1 MPTEEQY
8 VDYLKRM
15 AADLRESR
23 RQLRESEE
31 RQAEPIAIIAMSCRY
46 PGEVRSPQQL
56 WDLVST
62 GGDAVSPFPT
72 NRGWDLDGLYD
83 PDPERPGTTY
93 VRESGFLHDADEFDA
108 ELFGISPR
116 EAEATDPQQR
126 LLLETAWEAV
136 ESAGID
142 PASLKGSATGVFA
155 GVTNTEYAT
164 RLTAVPGEYE
174 GYLATGT
181 LGSVVSGRISYVL
194 GLQGPSV
201 SIDTACSSSLV
212 ALHLAAHSLRTGEST
227 LALAGGVTVMASPGP
242 FVDFS
247 RQRGLAANGR
257 CKPFAAA
264 ADGTNWAEGA
274 GVLVLERLSDARRNG
289 HPVLAVIRGS
299 AVNQDGASNGLTA
312 PNGPSQQRVIRQA
325 LDGARLSPSDVD
337 AVEAHGTGTKLGD
350 PIEAQALLATYGQDR
365 TEPLWIG
372 SVKSN
377 IGHTQCAAG
386 VAGVI
391 KMVEAMRHG
400 VLPASLHVDRP
411 SEHIDWS
418 AGTISLLAEQRPWPE
433 TGRPRR
439 AGVSSF
445 GISGTNAHVILEQ
458 APEEPLPPREVQAPA
473 VVPYVLSGASPAAV
487 RAQAAALLRSAD
499 EVPNEPVDVALSL
512 ATTRA
517 AMDHRAVVVGATPE
531 ELTAGL
537 RAVAGGEAGTVTG
550 FATAGKL
557 AVLFSGQGSQRIGMG
572 RELHDAFPAFAT
584 AFDEVCEY
592 LPGVREVVFGDDAE
606 VLNRTE
612 FAQPALFAFEVAL
625 FRLVTSWGVV
635 PDLLAGHSI
644 GELAAAHVAGVLS
657 LADAAR
663 LVLARGR
670 LMQALPAG
678 GAMVAVE
685 ATEDEVRPHLSD
697 DVCLAAVNG
706 PRSVVLSGAEEAVLA
721 VAERFTDRRTTRL
734 RVSHAFH
741 SSLMDPMLAEF
752 AEVAGDLTY
761 GEPAIPVVSTL
772 TGELAE
778 RLTDPRYWVE
788 HAREAVRF
796 ADAVETLHKRGVTA
810 FLELGPDAPLTAMGR
825 SALPD
830 GVVFAASQRK
840 DRDPVHTLVSA
851 LGAVHVHGVE
861 VDWAAYLGGTGARV
875 VPLPTYPF
883 QRRRYW
889 LEDAGDVTA
898 GTGGEDARFWSVVA
912 SGDAEEL
919 AAELD
924 LPNAQA
930 PLGDLL
936 PALARWRS
944 SRANESEVDAL
955 GYRVHWKQ
963 FTPVQ
968 ATASGRWLLVS
979 SPRSGDWTDAAAAA
993 LRGAQVEH
1001 VVLDAPDQASVA
1013 TALDGVPAF
1022 DGVLSLV
1029 GLDEHETGGLS
1040 FGAEATLSL
1049 VRELAAREVEAP
1061 LWTLTSQAVATGPH
1075 EAPASA
1081 VQAQLWGFGRAA
1093 ALEHPRSW
1101 GGLVDVPAEPSD
1113 RVSALLGAVVT
1124 GPRGEDQVAIRATG
1138 AFGRRLAHAEN
1149 AEPAR
1154 SWKPRGTVLVTGG
1167 TGGLGGVVAR
1177 WLVETGA
1184 DRVVLVSRTG
1194 ENAPGAESL
1203 REDLGAKVSI
1213 VACDVADREAL
1224 ANVVDD
1230 VRDDLRAVFHLAGV
1244 LEVGPI
1250 EKIGRSS
1257 YVDAL
1262 RAKVSGTRNLEE
1274 LTDGL
1279 DLDAFVLFSSI
1290 AASVGNPAQ
1299 SVYGAANAYLEAVAQ
1314 QRRFRGLP
1322 ATSVAWGRW
1331 GEVGMGVSGQADALL
1346 SDLGV
1351 PAMAPELGVLALR
1364 RALGRD
1370 ETALTVAAFDWPK
1383 FAPPFAALRPSPLLA
1398 DLPEVVAIAE
1408 ADARRAEEGAEVTT
1422 AWRTRLS
1429 GMPQAERERVLHQLV
1444 LTHTSAVLGHQDE
1457 VSSQQL
1463 FTKLGIDSLTAV
1475 ELRGRLNAETGLALP
1490 PTIVFDHPSP
1500 AALAAHLL
1508 AELGPREQPSATK
1521 AAVRANTAQ
1530 GQEIAVVGMSC
1541 RFAGGS
1547 DTIDE
1552 YWQNLMQ
1559 GKDLV
1564 SLAPANRWN
1573 AADYLD
1579 PDRTAP
1585 GKAYTQH
1592 GAFVT
1597 DIAGWDAGFFG
1608 LSPQE
1613 ARRTDPSFRL
1623 LMELVWEALE
1633 DSSLTAEEL
1642 RGSRTG
1648 VFAGLIDTIQY
1659 SMRQLE
1665 VDGAEAGDDPY
1676 FGLGSSLSAA
1686 AGRIAHQL
1694 DLRGPC
1700 LTVDTACSSALSA
1713 MHLAVQSLRRGECDI
1728 AIVGASSTMINPEVF
1743 VQSCKMSMLA
1753 ADGRTKTF
1761 DESADGYVIGE
1772 GGGVVVLR
1780 RAQDV
1785 EPGQRTRALIRGTA
1799 TNQDGRSNGLTAPNR
1814 AAQIAVIRAAHADA
1828 GVRTDDIGYVEA
1840 HGSGTQLGDAIEF
1853 TALQEVFG
1861 ERSAPEPLYVGAV
1874 KSNVGHTLA
1883 AAGMAGLVKTVLALE
1898 HGEIPANLN
1907 MTTPNAVVTLDGP
1920 VRPVQTAMPFPADSD
1935 GVLRAGVSS
1944 FGWSG
1949 SNVHFVLERAPQ
1961 APAPRPGSPWQ
1972 LLTVSGHSESS
1983 LRANAVALADHLE
1996 AHPELELADVA
2007 HTTQS
2012 GRSALPVRA
2021 ALPVRD
2027 TADAIASLRAGVTGS
2042 VVEEKRRFGLVLPAD
2057 PGAWRGTTEELY
2069 RTEPVF
2075 SAAIDE
2081 CAGLLHGRV
2090 DLLGALYGEAEADER
2105 AAVFAVE
2112 YGLARLL
2119 ASRNLVPAVVLGTG
2133 VGECVAAV
2141 VGGMLSP
2148 ADGLALALDGTV
2160 PAAAAEPAV
2169 TVVSP
2174 RTGAALT
2181 ASEVRDAAYWA
2192 GGSDRVADGL
2202 LVLDRHAEVLV
2213 EAGLSTD
2220 AVNGSPASTPV
2231 VGLPL
2236 EQGRR
2241 SWLAALGALWEHGVP
2256 VDWASGAGEERVFV
2270 PLPAYRFQ
2278 RTRYWPEVAAHT
2290 GSVAPAS
2297 TATAAANAGMPSYDG
2312 LKAHVPTWRRDNSRP
2327 LPATAGPLVLL
2338 AEPGEFA
2345 DRFAALAR
2353 EAGHEVVHA
2362 HTRPQDQEG
2371 YRALLAG
2378 TTGEPVR
2385 IVHAYGLADTG
2396 QESGF
2401 YSLMRLGKAIGAE
2414 CANRRVELLS
2424 LAANG
2429 FEVLDGD
2436 AKDPHAATIAAIT
2449 SAIAAEYPLVR
2460 SQYADLGPDGDHARQ
2475 ALRELDALAA
2485 STSDTVD
2492 GVGVVAWRHGR
2503 RWVRDFEVVGLPEV
2517 ADSDAWRPG
2526 GVYLIT
2532 GGLGELGLALARRL
2546 APLGT
2551 RLALAGRKGLPP
2563 EETWDSWIAEKGV
2576 NDKTSGVLMA
2586 VAELRALGAEVF
2598 VAQADVSDPA
2608 QVATLVREVRS
2619 HFGELHGVV
2628 HAAGVAGGGLLQ
2640 TKTEEQAAA
2649 VLAPKVAGTL
2659 ALADALRD
2667 DPVELL
2673 VLYSSVASLTVGV
2686 GATDYSAANAFL
2698 DSFAVVEANTGGVA
2712 KRVVSVAWGPWQLD
2726 PWTSAGLA
2734 DSAEMQESSKRF
2746 REEFGIP
2753 TEEGTELL
2761 SRIVASGETQVA
2773 VLSLELSD
2781 ALAALSQLD
2790 SLDALVGG
2798 AAVDLSDDKRYPR
2811 PELRTP
2817 YVAPS
2822 TPAEQQVAE
2831 IWQACLGLE
2840 QVGVDD
2846 RFFDLGGTSLIGLV
2860 VIGRI
2865 GKELGVELAPAMLFE
2880 KPTIAEFA
2888 TLLAAPE
2895 TAAGPDLA
2903 DVAEDAS
2910 ARGERR
2916 RARAGGLRRR
2926 QAGTRR

>member
-62 GGDAVSPFPT
+62 EGDAVSPFPT

-83 PDPERPGTTY
+83 PDPERQGTTY

-164 RLTAVPGEYE
+164 RLTEVPGEYE

-257 CKPFAAA
+257 CKPFADG

-274 GVLVLERLSDARRNG
+274 GMLVLERLSDARRNG

-299 AVNQDGASNGLTA
+299 AVNSDGASHGLTA

-325 LDGARLSPSDVD
+325 LAGARLSPADVD

-411 SEHIDWS
+411 SGHVDWS
-418 AGTISLLAEQRPWPE
+418 AGTISLLSERRPWPE
-433 TGRPRR
+433 VDRPRR

-458 APEEPLPPREVQAPA
+458 APEEPLPPRDVQAPA

-487 RAQAAALLRSAD
+487 RARAAALLSSVD
-499 EVPNEPVDVALSL
+499 EVPNEPVDIALSL
-512 ATTRA
+512 AITRA
-517 AMDHRAVVVGATPE
+517 AMDHRAVVVGAGPE
-531 ELTAGL
+531 ELAAGL
-537 RAVAGGEAGTVTG
+537 RAVADGDAGAITG
-550 FATAGKL
+550 FATTGKL
-557 AVLFSGQGSQRIGMG
+557 AVLFSGQGSQQIGMG
-572 RELHDAFPAFAT
+572 RELHGAFPVFAT
-584 AFDEVCEY
+584 AFDEACEY

-606 VLNRTE
+606 RLNRTE

-644 GELAAAHVAGVLS
+644 GEFAAAHVAGVFS

-670 LMQALPAG
+670 LMQTLPVG

-706 PRSVVLSGAEEAVLA
+706 PRAVVLSGAEEATLA
-721 VAERFTDRRTTRL
+721 VAERFADRRTTRL
-734 RVSHAFH
+734 KVSHAFH
-741 SSLMDPMLAEF
+741 SSLMDPVLAEF
-752 AEVAGDLTY
+752 AEIARAVTY
-761 GEPAIPVVSTL
+761 GEPTIPVVSTL

-778 RLTDPRYWVE
+778 RLTDPAYWVE

-796 ADAVETLHKRGVTA
+796 ADALETSRKRGVTA

-825 SALPD
+825 SALAD
-830 GVVFAASQRK
+830 GVVFAAAQRK
-840 DRDPVHTLVSA
+840 DREPIETLVRA
-851 LGAVHVHGVE
+851 LAAMHVNGVA
-861 VDWAAYLGGTGARV
+861 VDWAAYLGGTGARTV
-875 VPLPTYPF
+875 SLPTYPF

-889 LEDAGDVTA
+889 LEDAGDGTA
-898 GTGGEDARFWSVVA
+898 GAGGEDDRFWSVVA
-912 SGDAEEL
+912 SGDVEEL
-919 AAELD
+919 AAELE
-924 LPNAQA
+924 LPNTQVS
-930 PLGDLL
+930 LGDVL
-936 PALARWRS
+936 PALARWRT
-944 SRANESEVDAL
+944 SRASESEVDAL
-955 GYRVHWKQ
+955 GYHVRWKP
-963 FTPVQ
+963 FTPKS
-968 ATASGRWLLVS
+968 AAASGRWLLVS
-979 SPRSGDWTDAAAAA
+979 SSRSGDWTDAAAAA
-993 LRGAQVEH
+993 LQGVHVER
-1001 VVLDAPDQASVA
+1001 VVLDAPDRASVA
-1013 TALDGVPAF
+1013 VALDGVQAF

-1029 GLDEHETGGLS
+1029 ALDEHEIDGLS

-1049 VRELAAREVEAP
+1049 VQELAARELGTP
-1061 LWTLTSQAVATGPH
+1061 LWTVTRQAVATGPH

-1093 ALEHPRSW
+1093 ALEHPRLW

-1124 GPRGEDQVAIRATG
+1124 GSRGEDQVAIRTAG

-1149 AEPAR
+1149 TEPAR

-1177 WLVETGA
+1177 WLAEAGA
-1184 DRVVLVSRTG
+1184 DHVVLVSRTG
-1194 ENAPGAESL
+1194 GNAPGAEFL
-1203 REDLGAKVSI
+1203 REDLGDKVSI
-1213 VACDVADREAL
+1213 VGCDVADRDAL
-1224 ANVVDD
+1224 ENVVGEF
-1230 VRDDLRAVFHLAGV
+1230 RDDLRAVFHLAGV
-1244 LEVGPI
+1244 LEIGQI
-1250 EKIGRSS
+1250 ETIGRES
-1257 YVDAL
+1257 YTDAL

-1274 LTDGL
+1274 VTEGL

-1331 GEVGMGVSGQADALL
+1331 GEVGMGVSGQADQLL

-1351 PAMAPELGVLALR
+1351 PAMAPELGVAALR
-1364 RALGRD
+1364 RALGRE
-1370 ETALTVAAFDWPK
+1370 ETALTVAAFEWLK

-1398 DLPEVVAIAE
+1398 DLPEVAAIAE
-1408 ADARRAEEGAEVTT
+1408 ADARRAEEGVEVTT
-1422 AWRTRLS
+1422 AWRTRLA

-1444 LTHTSAVLGHQDE
+1444 LTHTSAVLGHEDE
-1457 VSSQQL
+1457 VSAQQL

-1475 ELRGRLNAETGLALP
+1475 ELRGRLNVETGLALP

-1508 AELGPREQPSATK
+1508 AELGPQEQPSATK

-1547 DTIDE
+1547 DTVED

-1564 SLAPANRWN
+1564 SLAPENRWN

-1597 DIAGWDAGFFG
+1597 DIAGWDAAFFG

-1665 VDGAEAGDDPY
+1665 ADGAEASDDPY

-1780 RAQDV
+1780 RTQDV
-1785 EPGQRTRALIRGTA
+1785 APGQRTRALIRGTA

-1898 HGEIPANLN
+1898 HGEIPANLH
-1907 MTTPNAVVTLDGP
+1907 MSTPNSVVTLDGP
-1920 VRPVQTAMPFPADSD
+1920 VRPVQTARSFPADAG

-1961 APAPRPGSPWQ
+1961 GSMPRSGPPWQ
-1972 LLTVSGHSESS
+1972 LLTVSGHNESS

-1996 AHPELELADVA
+1996 FHPELELADVA

-2012 GRSALPVRA
+2012 GRSALPVRT

-2042 VVEEKRRFGLVLPAD
+2042 VVEDKRRFGLFLPAAL
-2057 PGAWRGTTEELY
+2057 GSWRGATEELY
-2069 RTEPVF
+2069 RTESAF

-2081 CAGLLHGRV
+2081 CAGLLNGRV
-2090 DLLGALYGEAEADER
+2090 DLLGALYGEADGDER

-2112 YGLARLL
+2112 YGLARLFGSL
-2119 ASRNLVPAVVLGTG
+2119 NLVPAVVLGAG

-2141 VGGMLSP
+2141 VGGMLSL

-2160 PAAAAEPAV
+2160 PTEPAEPTI

-2174 RTGAALT
+2174 RTGAVLT
-2181 ASEVRDAAYWA
+2181 AAEVSGAAYWA
-2192 GGSDRVADGL
+2192 GQSDRIADGL
-2202 LVLDRHAEVLV
+2202 QVLGRHAEVLV
-2213 EAGLSTD
+2213 EVGPAEAS
-2220 AVNGSPASTPV
+2220 GSRTVS
-2231 VGLPL
+2231 LPL

-2241 SWLAALGALWEHGVP
+2241 SWLAALGALWEQGVP
-2256 VDWASGAGEERVFV
+2256 VDWASGAGAERVFV

-2278 RTRYWPEVAAHT
+2278 RTRYWPEFPANAT
-2290 GSVAPAS
+2290 SAPAAP
-2297 TATAAANAGMPSYDG
+2297 TANTGMPSYDG

-2327 LPATAGPLVLL
+2327 LPAAAGPLVLL
-2338 AEPGEFA
+2338 AEPGGFA

-2362 HTRPQDQEG
+2362 HTRPQDQED

-2378 TTGEPVR
+2378 TTGEPLR
-2385 IVHAYGLADTG
+2385 IVHAYGLTDTS

-2401 YSLMRLGKAIGAE
+2401 YSLMRLGKAIGTE
-2414 CANRRVELLS
+2414 CAGRRVELIS

-2449 SAIAAEYPLVR
+2449 PALAAEYPLLR

-2475 ALRELDALAA
+2475 ALRELDGLAA

-2492 GVGVVAWRHGR
+2492 GVAVAAWRHGR

-2517 ADSDAWRPG
+2517 ADSEAWRPG

-2608 QVATLVREVRS
+2608 QVVSLVREVRA

-2686 GATDYSAANAFL
+2686 GATDYAAANAFL

-2734 DSAEMQESSKRF
+2734 GSAEMQEGSKRF

-2781 ALAALSQLD
+2781 ALAALAQLD
-2790 SLDALVGG
+2790 SFDALVGG
-2798 AAVDLSDDKRYPR
+2798 AAVDLTDGKRYPR

-2822 TPAEQQVAE
+2822 TPAQQQVAE

-2846 RFFDLGGTSLIGLV
+2846 KFFDLGGTSLIGLV

-2888 TLLAAPE
+2888 TLLAQPE
-2895 TAAGPDLA
+2895 AAAAPDLA

-2916 RARAGGLRRR
+2916 RARAGNLRRR
-2926 QAGTRR
+2926 QTGTRR

>member
-31 RQAEPIAIIAMSCRY
+31 RDTEPIAIIAMSCRF
-46 PGEVRSPQQL
+46 PGEIRSPQQL

-62 GGDAVSPFPT
+62 GGDAISPFPT
-72 NRGWDLDGLYD
+72 NRGWDLEGLYH

-126 LLLETAWEAV
+126 LLLETAWEAI

-142 PASLKGSATGVFA
+142 PTSLKGSATGVFA

-164 RLTAVPGEYE
+164 RLTAVPEEYE

-201 SIDTACSSSLV
+201 SVDTACSSSLV
-212 ALHLAAHSLRTGEST
+212 ALHLAARSLRTGEST

-257 CKPFAAA
+257 CKPFAAG

-289 HPVLAVIRGS
+289 HPVLAVVRGS
-299 AVNQDGASNGLTA
+299 AVNSDGTSNGLTA
-312 PNGPSQQRVIRQA
+312 PNGPSQQAVIRQA
-325 LDGARLSPSDVD
+325 LANAKLSPSDVD

-350 PIEAQALLATYGQDR
+350 PIEAQALIATYGQNR
-365 TEPLWIG
+365 AEPLWIG

-411 SEHIDWS
+411 SEHVDWS
-418 AGTISLLAEQRPWPE
+418 AGSISLLSRQRPWPE
-433 TGRPRR
+433 ADRPRR

-458 APEEPLPPREVQAPA
+458 VPEEPLPPREVQAPA

-487 RAQAAALLRSAD
+487 RAQAAALLSSVDAASD
-499 EVPNEPVDVALSL
+499 EPVDVALSL
-512 ATTRA
+512 ATARA
-517 AMDHRAVVVGATPE
+517 AMDHRAVVVGAGPD

-537 RAVAGGEAGTVTG
+537 RAVADGDAGAVTG
-550 FATAGKL
+550 FATTGKL
-557 AVLFSGQGSQRIGMG
+557 AVLFSGQGSQQLGMG
-572 RELHDAFPAFAT
+572 RELHEAFPAFAT

-592 LPGVREVVFGDDAE
+592 LPGVRDVVFGDDAE
-606 VLNRTE
+606 RLNRTE

-625 FRLVTSWGVV
+625 FRLVSSWGVV

-657 LADAAR
+657 LPDAAR

-685 ATEDEVRPHLSD
+685 ATEDEVRPHLND

-706 PRSVVLSGAEEAVLA
+706 PRAVVLSGAEEAVLA
-721 VAERFTDRRTTRL
+721 VAGRFSDRRTTRL
-734 RVSHAFH
+734 KVSHAFH

-752 AEVAGDLTY
+752 AEIARDLTY

-796 ADAVETLHKRGVTA
+796 ADAVETLRRRGVTA

-830 GVVFAASQRK
+830 GVVFAAAQRK
-840 DRDPVHTLVSA
+840 EREPVRTLVSA
-851 LGAVHVHGVE
+851 LAALHVNGIA
-861 VDWAAYLGGTGARV
+861 VDWAAYLDGTGARV
-875 VPLPTYPF
+875 VSLPTYPF

-889 LEDAGDVTA
+889 LEDAGDVTG

-919 AAELD
+919 AAELE
-924 LPNAQA
+924 LPDAQA
-930 PLGDLL
+930 PLGDVL

-963 FTPVQ
+963 FAPEP
-968 ATASGRWLLVS
+968 AEASGRWLLVS
-979 SPRSGDWTDAAAAA
+979 SPRSGDWTGAAAAA
-993 LRGAQVEH
+993 LRGAEVDH
-1001 VVLDAPDQASVA
+1001 VVLTAPDRASVA
-1013 TALDGVPAF
+1013 AAVDGIPAF

-1049 VRELAAREVEAP
+1049 VQELAAREITAP
-1061 LWTLTSQAVATGPH
+1061 LWTVTRQAVATGPH

-1093 ALEHPRSW
+1093 ALEHPRLW

-1113 RVSALLGAVVT
+1113 RVSALLGAVVA
-1124 GPRGEDQVAIRATG
+1124 GPRGEDQVAIRAAG
-1138 AFGRRLAHAEN
+1138 VFGRRLAHAEN
-1149 AEPAR
+1149 AEPPR
-1154 SWKPRGTVLVTGG
+1154 PWKPRGTVLVTGG

-1177 WLVETGA
+1177 WLAEAGA

-1194 ENAPGAESL
+1194 GNAPGAESL
-1203 REDLGAKVSI
+1203 REDLGSRVSI
-1213 VACDVADREAL
+1213 VACDVADRDAL
-1224 ANVVDD
+1224 ETVVAD

-1244 LEVGPI
+1244 LEVGQI
-1250 EKIGRSS
+1250 ETVGRES

-1331 GEVGMGVSGQADALL
+1331 GEVGMGVSGQADQLL

-1370 ETALTVAAFDWPK
+1370 ETALTVAAFEWPK

-1422 AWRTRLS
+1422 AWRTRLA
-1429 GMPQAERERVLHQLV
+1429 GMPQAERERVLHRLV
-1444 LTHTSAVLGHQDE
+1444 LTHTSAVLGHEDE
-1457 VSSQQL
+1457 VSAQQL

-1508 AELGPREQPSATK
+1508 AELGPREQSSATK
-1521 AAVRANTAQ
+1521 TTLRANTAQ

-1547 DTIDE
+1547 DTVDD

-1564 SLAPANRWN
+1564 SLAPADRWN

-1579 PDRTAP
+1579 LDRTAP

-1597 DIAGWDAGFFG
+1597 DIAGWDAAFFG

-1665 VDGAEAGDDPY
+1665 ADGAEAGDDPY

-1780 RAQDV
+1780 RTQDV
-1785 EPGQRTRALIRGTA
+1785 PAGQRTRAVIRGTA

-1907 MTTPNAVVTLDGP
+1907 MTTPNSVVTLDGP
-1920 VRPVQTAMPFPADSD
+1920 VRPVQTARPFPADAG

-1949 SNVHFVLERAPQ
+1949 SNVHFVLEQAPQ
-1961 APAPRPGSPWQ
+1961 RPVPRPGPPWQ

-1983 LRANAVALADHLE
+1983 LRANAAALADHLE

-2012 GRSALPVRA
+2012 GRSALPVRSA
-2021 ALPVRD
+2021 FAVRD

-2042 VVEEKRRFGLVLPAD
+2042 VVEEKRRFGLLLPAD

-2069 RTEPVF
+2069 RTEPAF

-2090 DLLGALYGEAEADER
+2090 DLLGALHGEAEADER
-2105 AAVFAVE
+2105 AVVFAVE
-2112 YGLARLL
+2112 YALARLL
-2119 ASRNLVPAVVLGTG
+2119 GSRDLVPAVVLGAG

-2160 PAAAAEPAV
+2160 PTEVAEPAI
-2169 TVVSP
+2169 TVVSS

-2181 ASEVRDAAYWA
+2181 AAEVRDAAHWA
-2192 GGSDRVADGL
+2192 GEPGRIADGL
-2202 LVLDRHAEVLV
+2202 PVLSRHAEVLV
-2213 EAGLSTD
+2213 EAGSGADT
-2220 AVNGSPASTPV
+2220 ATPV
-2231 VGLPL
+2231 VSLPL

-2256 VDWASGAGEERVFV
+2256 VDWASGADAERVFV

-2278 RTRYWPEVAAHT
+2278 RTRYWPEVAATGAT
-2290 GSVAPAS
+2290 GSAAP
-2297 TATAAANAGMPSYDG
+2297 ATAANTGMPSYDG

-2327 LPATAGPLVLL
+2327 RPAPAGPLVLL
-2338 AEPGEFA
+2338 AEPGGFA

-2362 HTRPQDQEG
+2362 HTRPQDQED

-2385 IVHAYGLADTG
+2385 IVHAYGLTDTG

-2401 YSLMRLGKAIGAE
+2401 YSLMRLGKAIGTE
-2414 CANRRVELLS
+2414 CAGRRVELVS

-2429 FEVLDGD
+2429 FEVLAGD
-2436 AKDPHAATIAAIT
+2436 AKDPHAATIAGIT

-2460 SQYADLGPDGDHARQ
+2460 SQYADLGTDGDHALQ

-2517 ADSDAWRPG
+2517 ADSEAWRPG

-2563 EETWDSWIAEKGV
+2563 EDTWDAWIAEKGV

-2608 QVATLVREVRS
+2608 QVASLVRDVRS

-2698 DSFAVVEANTGGVA
+2698 DSFALVEANTGGVA

-2734 DSAEMQESSKRF
+2734 GSAEMQESSKRF

-2781 ALAALSQLD
+2781 ALAALAQLD

-2798 AAVDLSDDKRYPR
+2798 AAVDLADDKRYPR

-2817 YVAPS
+2817 YVAPR

-2865 GKELGVELAPAMLFE
+2865 GKELGVELAPATLFE

-2895 TAAGPDLA
+2895 AAAGPDLA
-2903 DVAEDAS
+2903 DVAGDAS

-2916 RARAGGLRRR
+2916 RARAGALRRR
-2926 QAGTRR
+2926 QTGTRR